1 MQPTT
6 GAAAIYQIM
15 PIIFLFIMAYLF
27 VIKPQKEKQ
36 KEHATIIS
44 KLKKNDEVVISGG
57 IHGTVVGIKDKTFV
71 LRVDENTK
79 VEVDKEA
86 IAYVKKVR

>member
-27 VIKPQKEKQ
+27 IIKPQKEKQ
-36 KEHATIIS
+36 KEQASMIS
-44 KLKKNDEVVISGG
+44 KLKKNDEVVISSG
-57 IHGTVVGIKDKTFV
+57 IHGTIVGIKDKTFI

-79 VEVDKEA
+79 VEIDKEA

>member
-6 GAAAIYQIM
+6 GASAIYQIM

-27 VIKPQKEKQ
+27 IIKPQKEKQ
-36 KEHATIIS
+36 KEHATMLS